1 MQSSWAQSKPPHCF
15 FPSLLNKLPCFALEH
30 WVSSQGHLR
39 MHDYHSWRRCL
50 WNPMGRDQIY
60 CKGQVPTTK
69 HMPILTVHKE
79 TSLCRV
85 SKGQFS
91 TSNMFYPENLG
102 LGVPSLD
109 QGCIEPEND
118 GTEIPQGRSEDCS
131 GLLLFPFSPLLHQP
145 RAMIKSTRRHQM
157 QIWSQQNQD
166 SLWCLV
172 CGLV

>member
-1 MQSSWAQSKPPHCF
+1 MQSSWAQSKPPHSF

-39 MHDYHSWRRCL
+39 MPDYHSWRICL
-50 WNPMGRDQIY
+50 WNPMGGDQIC

-69 HMPILTVHKE
+69 HVPTLTVHKE

-102 LGVPSLD
+102 LGISSLD
-109 QGCIEPEND
+109 QGCIELEND
-118 GTEIPQGRSEDCS
+118 GTRHPREDLRNVLGS
-131 GLLLFPFSPLLHQP
+131 FSFHFLLFY
-145 RAMIKSTRRHQM
+145 I
-157 QIWSQQNQD
+157 
-166 SLWCLV
+166 SLV
-172 CGLV
+172 